1 MSIKQSTD
9 KLYRQFFLNADGK
22 VSVTKIGLQVAAAGG
37 AIVAFP
43 ASMAA
48 VGVTVILPPAVAL
61 AAKWAI
67 GLGIWIAGNRAKD
80 TLDASVKK

>member
-1 MSIKQSTD
+1 MSIKKTTD
-9 KLYRQFFLNADGK
+9 KLYKQFFLNADGK

-48 VGVTVILPPAVAL
+48 VGITVVLPPALAL

-67 GLGIWIAGNRAKD
+67 GIGTYIAANRAKD
-80 TLDASVKK
+80 TLDASAKK